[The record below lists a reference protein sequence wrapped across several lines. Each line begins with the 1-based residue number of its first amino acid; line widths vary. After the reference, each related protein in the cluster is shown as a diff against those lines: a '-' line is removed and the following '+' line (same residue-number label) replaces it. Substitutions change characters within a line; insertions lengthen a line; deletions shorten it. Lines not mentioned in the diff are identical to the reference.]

1 MKKKLLLFVLLSCYI
16 FGNISNTRYGP
27 GLDIGS
33 KGSGVFFN
41 YLVGNN
47 QKNLDLLCELRYFD
61 IKGETES
68 IVYDYW
74 TNQYVTISG
83 QNLILIPILAGVNYH
98 PFAGQIA
105 NNFSP
110 FITFRG
116 GTNLAIDGKEG
127 DGSYKQKWSKAKTHW
142 SMAGF
147 IGAGIEFR
155 WYNQSSI
162 ALHIGSD
169 ILKLSQKADE
179 KDDYSGLLIHISF
192 NKFIKKD
199 Y

>member
-83 QNLILIPILAGVNYH
+83 QNLILIPILVGVNYH

-110 FITFRG
+110 FITIRG

-147 IGAGIEFR
+147 IGVGIEFR

>member
-1 MKKKLLLFVLLSCYI
+1 MKKKLLLFVLISSYI

-83 QNLILIPILAGVNYH
+83 QNLILIPILVGVNYH

-110 FITFRG
+110 FITIRG

-127 DGSYKQKWSKAKTHW
+127 DGSYKQKWSKAKTYW
-142 SMAGF
+142 STAGF

-192 NKFIKKD
+192 NKFLQKD

>member
-83 QNLILIPILAGVNYH
+83 QNLILIPILVGVNYH

-110 FITFRG
+110 FITIRG

-127 DGSYKQKWSKAKTHW
+127 DGSYKQKWSKAKTYW

-192 NKFIKKD
+192 NKFLQKD

>member
-1 MKKKLLLFVLLSCYI
+1 MKSLLVIILSSCFI
-16 FGNISNTRYGP
+16 IGDISNTRYGA

-33 KGSGVFFN
+33 KGSGIFLN
-41 YLVGNN
+41 YLIGNN
-47 QKNLDLLCELRYFD
+47 EKNLDVLCELRYFD

-68 IVYDYW
+68 ILYDPW
-74 TNQYVTISG
+74 TNQWITISG
-83 QNLILIPILAGVNYH
+83 QNLILIPFFVGVNYH

-110 FITFRG
+110 FITLRG

-127 DGSYKQKWSKAKTHW
+127 DGGYKQNWSKAKTHW
-142 SMAGF
+142 STAGF

-169 ILKLSQKADE
+169 IFKLSQKADE

-192 NKFIKKD
+192 NRFLKNS

>member
-1 MKKKLLLFVLLSCYI
+1 MKSLLFFILLSGFI
-16 FGNISNTRYGP
+16 FGDINNTRYGA

-33 KGSGVFFN
+33 KGSGIFFN
-41 YLVGNN
+41 YLIGNTE
-47 QKNLDLLCELRYFD
+47 KNLDILCELRYFD

-74 TNQYVTISG
+74 TGQYITISG
-83 QNLILIPILAGVNYH
+83 QNLILIPFLVGVNYH
-98 PFAGQIA
+98 PFAGKIA

-110 FITFRG
+110 FITLRG
-116 GTNLAIDGKEG
+116 GTNLAIDGEEG

-142 SMAGF
+142 SNAGF
-147 IGAGIEFR
+147 IGAGVEFR

-162 ALHIGSD
+162 ALHIGAD

-192 NKFIKKD
+192 NRFVKK
-199 Y
+199 